1 MRKFCLI
8 LLAVFLCIDNVNAAT
23 RAQNNTTSSV
33 SRQATTRTRSEN
45 NHSVSSRNVRQ
56 TNARTSTS
64 NKVITGRSATTNKQ
78 TTARVAKQSQ
88 QNRIIRAATNV
99 KTRTFGSDYESC
111 RDAYFTCMD
120 QFCATQNES
129 YRRCV
134 CSSKLKDIQAK
145 EKSLS
150 QTSDSLKDFKELNI
164 DVISK
169 TSNEVKAMLSASEGE
184 SAIKKDN
191 SKSANTL
198 KNISDVLSTSK
209 TSAPQNNTNNI
220 KSIWSTTNLIGGA
233 DIANLT
239 GESLFNAV
247 NAQCSEL
254 VAQTCAASDL
264 KMVASAYGMY
274 IENDCSLLES
284 NLDNKKNAA
293 NAAIRTTRHE
303 MQDARLEN
311 YNVHNSVTI
320 NDCIANVRNDITANS
335 ACGNG
340 YIHCL
345 DFTGKYLNSTT
356 GEPIYSTDFY
366 KLENQ
371 ITLSGDV
378 LKNSQNSAFIN
389 MLNKKRSFAA
399 KSLDMCRDDADDVW
413 DEFLRQALV
422 EIYQGQQ
429 QRVKTVKDECLQ
441 VVNQCYLKQT
451 NSLKDFSNNSDKI
464 NLAQTL
470 ELSEEMCTDK
480 LNTCSNLY
488 GGGDSGLAALLASV
502 TDNTIEQSCP
512 DLLNKF
518 VLQKCAVET
527 NDSSHTY
534 PYGCRKYAPGESR
547 HARNEICNKNRTN
560 PFDKTNIIVISTKEY
575 NSYAYSNMCSIDSTK
590 IYTRCNY
597 GYYLYNQ
604 EHGDSNK
611 YYYYIA
617 AATECHQCPKT
628 AICTGGTTA
637 PVGIDDTIYTQC
649 GQYYIGSLYQ
659 QMVIY
664 ALQNC
669 RRSSDTSYVLSES
682 LLAQIDTIM
691 NKVHSQMLSELS
703 KECSDKSGTWV
714 DIPWADENGDGYHDS
729 TGDTLL
735 TIFYTDTGAN
745 TLWGYCKR

>member
-1 MRKFCLI
+1 
-8 LLAVFLCIDNVNAAT
+8 
-23 RAQNNTTSSV
+23 
-33 SRQATTRTRSEN
+33 
-45 NHSVSSRNVRQ
+45 
-56 TNARTSTS
+56 
-64 NKVITGRSATTNKQ
+64 
-78 TTARVAKQSQ
+78 
-88 QNRIIRAATNV
+88 
-99 KTRTFGSDYESC
+99 
-111 RDAYFTCMD
+111 
-120 QFCATQNES
+120 
-129 YRRCV
+129 
-134 CSSKLKDIQAK
+134 
-145 EKSLS
+145 
-150 QTSDSLKDFKELNI
+150 
-164 DVISK
+164 
-169 TSNEVKAMLSASEGE
+169 
-184 SAIKKDN
+184 
-191 SKSANTL
+191 
-198 KNISDVLSTSK
+198 
-209 TSAPQNNTNNI
+209 
-220 KSIWSTTNLIGGA
+220 
-233 DIANLT
+233 
-239 GESLFNAV
+239 
-247 NAQCSEL
+247 
-254 VAQTCAASDL
+254 
-264 KMVASAYGMY
+264 
-274 IENDCSLLES
+274 
-284 NLDNKKNAA
+284 
-293 NAAIRTTRHE
+293 
-303 MQDARLEN
+303 
-311 YNVHNSVTI
+311 
-320 NDCIANVRNDITANS
+320 
-335 ACGNG
+335 
-340 YIHCL
+340 
-345 DFTGKYLNSTT
+345 
-356 GEPIYSTDFY
+356 
-366 KLENQ
+366 
-371 ITLSGDV
+371 
-378 LKNSQNSAFIN
+378 

-470 ELSEEMCTDK
+470 ELSEEMCADK

-527 NDSSHTY
+527 NDSSHAY

-560 PFDKTNIIVISTKEY
+560 PFDKTNIIVTSTKEY

-604 EHGDSNK
+604 EHGDSTN

-617 AATECHQCPKT
+617 AATECHQCPQT

-691 NKVHSQMLSELS
+691 NNVHSQMLSELS

-714 DIPWADENGDGYHDS
+714 DIPWTDENGDGYHDS
-729 TGDTLL
+729 TGDNLL
-735 TIFYTDTGAN
+735 TIFYTNTGAN